1 MEFRNDKAI
10 YLQIAD
16 YMNSMVLNGKWKP
29 GDKIPSI
36 REIAALLEVNSNT
49 AMRTYTDLQEAGVI
63 VYSRGKG
70 FYLTENCFENVFEI
84 RKREFTNRMLPEVF
98 DHMLSLNIGVKEFE
112 LLFNQ
117 YLEKT
122 KTKI

>member
-16 YMNSMVLNGKWKP
+16 YMYGMVLNGKWKP
-29 GDKIPSI
+29 GDRIPSI

-49 AMRTYTDLQEAGVI
+49 AMRTYTDLQDAGVI
-63 VYSRGKG
+63 VYTRGKG
-70 FYLTENCFENVFEI
+70 FYLTENCFEKVFEI
-84 RKREFTNRMLPEVF
+84 RKSEFTNRVLPEVF
-98 DHMLSLNIGVKEFE
+98 AHMLSLNIEVKEFE

-117 YLEKT
+117 YLENLK
-122 KTKI
+122 K